1 MNEAADGM
9 WEGPKIEETEE
20 GRGKRACGYFT
31 HILAS
36 LTFSSRRE
44 PESHPSESNFK
55 IKKILGAKKK
65 LIIHFPFIAIFS
77 LWSVLLLMK

>member
-1 MNEAADGM
+1 MVCGK
-9 WEGPKIEETEE
+9 GETEE

-31 HILAS
+31 HMLAS

-55 IKKILGAKKK
+55 IKGAKKK
-65 LIIHFPFIAIFS
+65 LITHFPFIAIFF
-77 LWSVLLLMK
+77 LWFVLLLMKLYIQIKVG